1 MSRLPA
7 HRAAALSRAYPRVQ
21 LSDYRHVLTCALC
34 YGSAVVLA
42 RFAFED
48 GSNAATVVSVRCTFA
63 ALAIGIALGVGGE
76 TRHTS
81 GRERALLLGLGV
93 IFALGVFSFYKAIE
107 ILRVPLALL
116 VFYVNPLVIGA
127 LGALVGFER
136 LSGRTLLFALVSLV
150 GLALATGASPE
161 VVDATGVG
169 FAILAA
175 ALTAS
180 ILVVSTHRLSHVNAK
195 SRTFWMMISTSAA
208 MTAGTLAGDAL
219 AWPRSALG
227 AGAVAGVCV
236 LYAIGLVA
244 MFTSAVRIGPLRTG
258 LVMNLE
264 PIVAIGGSWLLL
276 GQGLTPVQLAGGALV
291 IAGVIGAQTSRRT
304 APAAN

>member
-1 MSRLPA
+1 MA
-7 HRAAALSRAYPRVQ
+7 VQALTGLH
-21 LSDYRHVLTCALC
+21 LSDYRHVLTCALV
-34 YGSAVVLA
+34 YGLAVVLA

-48 GSNAATVVSVRCTFA
+48 GSNAATVVSVRCAFA
-63 ALAIGIALGVGGE
+63 ALAIGIALRIGGE
-76 TRHTS
+76 QRRTT
-81 GRERALLLGLGV
+81 GRERALLLGLGL

-107 ILRVPLALL
+107 ILRVPLAILA
-116 VFYVNPLVIGA
+116 FYVNPLIIGV

-161 VVDATGVG
+161 AVDPAGIG
-169 FAILAA
+169 FAMLAA
-175 ALTAS
+175 ALTAG

-208 MTAGTLAGDAL
+208 LAVGTLAGDAL
-219 AWPRSALG
+219 MWPRSALG
-227 AGAVAGVCV
+227 LWAVAGVCV

-244 MFTSAVRIGPLRTG
+244 LFTSATRIGPLRTG
-258 LVMNLE
+258 LAMNLE

-276 GQGLTPVQLAGGALV
+276 GQGLAPAQLAGGALV
-291 IAGVIGAQTSRRT
+291 IAGIIGAQMTWRP
-304 APAAN
+304 APAAR